1 MELKFCEL
9 CKSDDEKCNGSAGTA
24 AYLCFVA
31 GAIPA
36 ININAKNKLV
46 RRTS

>member
-1 MELKFCEL
+1 MYLLHNSRIKMELKFCEL

-31 GAIPA
+31 GQSPQ
-36 ININAKNKLV
+36 
-46 RRTS
+46 